1 MVMLDRWVKI
11 LDYLREKK
19 SAEVQ
24 EIMDEFNISRST
36 VRRDLIEMEKQKLI
50 IRTRGGA
57 EIIENA
63 VDFGDNLIE
72 KVFSANVEAKR
83 KIAKKAAQFI
93 NDNDFIF
100 IDSGS
105 TCYYLI
111 DYITAKNVTVV
122 TNGIMHIQKLM
133 ERGIGTYILGGYAKP
148 DANLIEGEDTE
159 EKLRLMNFDVS
170 FLGTLGIDSIG
181 GFKTNSMSDVTIKKT
196 VLKSSEKCY
205 ILADTSKF
213 NVRRLYTYAKLDE
226 ALVITDSKPN
236 FDDERLKVIYAE

>member
-1 MVMLDRWVKI
+1 MLDRWVKI
-11 LDYLREKK
+11 LDYLREKR

-24 EIMDEFNISRST
+24 EIMDRFNISRST
-36 VRRDLIEMEKQKLI
+36 VRRDLIEMEKQNLI

-57 EIIENA
+57 EIVENEIEANYP
-63 VDFGDNLIE
+63 IE
-72 KVFSANVEAKR
+72 KIFLTNLEEKR
-83 KIAKKAAQFI
+83 KIAKKAAEFI
-93 NDNDFIF
+93 KDNDFIF

-133 ERGIGTYILGGYAKP
+133 KRGIGTYILGGYAKP
-148 DANLIEGEDTE
+148 DRNLIEGEDTE
-159 EKLRLMNFDVS
+159 EKLGLMNFDVS

-181 GFKTNSMSDVTIKKT
+181 GFKTHTIADVSIKKT

-205 ILADTSKF
+205 ILADNSKF
-213 NVRRLYTYAKLDE
+213 NIRKFYTYASLEE
-226 ALVITDSKPN
+226 AAVITDSKPN
-236 FDDERLKVIYAE
+236 FDDDRLKIIYAM